1 MPQAADVI
9 IIGGGVIGC
18 SVAYHLSVAGMRC
31 AVLERESIASGASGV
46 AAGMLT
52 ISIEHLRN
60 RPDFHLGV
68 ESLKIYPETLKA
80 IHEASGIDPEYITAG
95 SLRLAFTEPEEQQ
108 LRALIPEM
116 KPYLEIDWVGGE
128 DVLKTEPNLS
138 PRIRGAIYT
147 PGERQVR
154 ASRITQAYAQAAAAQ
169 GRVSFELGTLVAGL
183 TYQGQRV
190 TGVRMADGSHMTGDH
205 VVLAA
210 GTWSGP
216 IAESIGVS
224 VPVRPIRGQ
233 IITLYKVP
241 RPVRMCVFSPY
252 GYLTPKVDGTVLL
265 GATYEEVGYD
275 LRVTAAGIGGL
286 LAGLPEF
293 APGLENAEIRELRVG
308 LRPGTPDEAPI
319 LGPVPGWEGITLA
332 TGHFRSGILLSP
344 ITGKLIAES
353 ITQGKTSFPIDAF
366 SLARFE

>member
-1 MPQAADVI
+1 MPQVADVI

-18 SVAYHLSVAGMRC
+18 SIAYHLSVAGLRC
-31 AVLERESIASGASGV
+31 TVLERDNIASGASGV

-52 ISIEHLRN
+52 VSIEHLLAG
-60 RPDFHLGV
+60 PQFELGI

-80 IHEASGIDPEYITAG
+80 VHEASGIDPEYVTAG
-95 SLRLAFTEPEEQQ
+95 SLRLAFTEQEEHG
-108 LRALIPEM
+108 LRALIPAM
-116 KPYLEIDWVGGE
+116 KGYLEIDWVLGE

-138 PRIRGAIYT
+138 PRIRGAVYT

-154 ASRITQAYAQAAAAQ
+154 AARITQAYAQAAASD
-169 GRVSFELGTLVAGL
+169 GRVSFQLGALVAGL

-190 TGVRMADGSHMTGDH
+190 TGVRMADGSHMTADH

-210 GTWSGP
+210 GAWSGA
-216 IAESIGVS
+216 IAETIGAM
-224 VPVRPIRGQ
+224 VPVRPVRGQ

-241 RPVRMCVFSPY
+241 RPVRMCVFSPW

-265 GATYEEVGYD
+265 GATYEEAGYD
-275 LRVTAAGIGGL
+275 LRVTAAGIEGL

-293 APGLENAEIRELRVG
+293 APGLAEAEVRELRVG

-344 ITGKLIAES
+344 ITGKLIAEL
-353 ITQGKTSFPIDAF
+353 IAEGKTSVPIDAF